1 MKRIVYIV
9 SIVVIGSAVLV
20 LRPTPL
26 PANKSMQFDSTSRQY
41 QSIIN
46 DYRASQGKSLL
57 RLSATLT
64 QSANDK
70 AKDMT
75 AKGYWSHNAPDGS
88 TPFTLIAKHNYNY
101 INAGENLS
109 RCYKTPE
116 QSVAGWIASQTHR
129 ENILADYT
137 EMGIGIAKQSDSG
150 CMVVVNHFG
159 KPKVRQ

>member
-9 SIVVIGSAVLV
+9 SIVIIGSAVLV

-88 TPFTLIAKHNYNY
+88 TPFTLIAKPNY
-101 INAGENLS
+101 
-109 RCYKTPE
+109 
-116 QSVAGWIASQTHR
+116 
-129 ENILADYT
+129 NILADYT